1 VLTEHLAATQSAEA
15 KVLQTV
21 WNKPT
26 HNLGLGEGECALG
39 ESCSFYWFRLDLVC
53 ARARVVHLCVCVL
66 SDSLLGNPTAVLSG
80 CSFPDLVIC
89 DRRN

>member
-1 VLTEHLAATQSAEA
+1 MLTEHLAATQSAEA

-39 ESCSFYWFRLDLVC
+39 ESCSFYWFRLDLAC
-53 ARARVVHLCVCVL
+53 ARARALVCLCAFRQPAGQSNGSALWLFV
-66 SDSLLGNPTAVLSG
+66 SRFGNM
-80 CSFPDLVIC
+80 
-89 DRRN
+89 